1 MRVVVRDNNVEKAL
15 KSLKRKLQ
23 QEGVVRDMK
32 RHAFFEKPS
41 ERRVREEREA
51 VRRERKRQAKRIE
64 RDGF

>member
-1 MRVVVRDNNVEKAL
+1 VRVVVRDNNVEKAL